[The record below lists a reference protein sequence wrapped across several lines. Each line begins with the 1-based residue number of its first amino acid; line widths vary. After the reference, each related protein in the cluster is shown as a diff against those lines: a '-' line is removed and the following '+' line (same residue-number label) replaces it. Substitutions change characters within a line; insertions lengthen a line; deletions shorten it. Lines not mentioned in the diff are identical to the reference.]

1 MLPYEITPTDVKKQM
16 DAGVELCLIDVREV
30 PEFNTAKIESANLV
44 PMNEIP
50 ANLQMLEAQAELTPL
65 IVFCH
70 HGMRSLQVVNWLR
83 SQGVESCQSMAG
95 GIDRWSLEIDAAVPR
110 Y

>member
-1 MLPYEITPTDVKKQM
+1 MIAINAEEVRSRM
-16 DAGVELCLIDVREV
+16 DAGEELCMIDVREV
-30 PEFNTAKIESANLV
+30 AEFNTAKIESANLI
-44 PMNEIP
+44 PMNTIP
-50 ANLQMLEAQAELTPL
+50 QELQTLEAQSERMPL

-83 SQGVESCQSMAG
+83 GQGVKACQSMSG
-95 GIDRWSLEIDAAVPR
+95 GIDRWSLEIDTTVPR